1 MIPTESLVIECQFA
15 VRAARAGKIRLALDA
30 ARMGYRRAELAGS
43 ESDRLMALNTLAF
56 CQLVNGAFI
65 ESMTS
70 AMDAFPLAQKLRE
83 RGQAATSLSISAA
96 ASIYMLDTGAL
107 ADDML
112 EYCLREA
119 LELADPTLELLVRN
133 SRGVV
138 MLVQKR
144 FDESIAEFRAASALL
159 DAADGT
165 TPPSVVQSNI
175 AGAVMRQANAADAA
189 TREARQQEARQ
200 ILLEA
205 LAGARA
211 EASLEAEARAHYA
224 LGVLHANR
232 DEHEAALTEL
242 EAAMRLSDELTHR
255 YRGMS
260 VRAEVG
266 AALMAL
272 QRNDEAR
279 VMIDAAIAE
288 GELRRPCR
296 ELHKMHTTS
305 AELFERC
312 GEPEAA
318 ANAHKRAA
326 EERESY
332 QHECDLVRQELQGL
346 WLGLSQSKAR

>member
-15 VRAARAGKIRLALDA
+15 VRAARAGKIRVALDA
-30 ARMGYRRAELAGS
+30 ARLGYRRAQLADS
-43 ESDRLMALNTLAF
+43 AADRLLALNTLAF
-56 CQLVNGAFI
+56 CQLLNGAYI

-83 RGQAATSLSISAA
+83 RSQAATSLAISAA
-96 ASIYMLDTGAL
+96 ASIYMLDTGEL
-107 ADDML
+107 ANDML

-144 FDESIAEFRAASALL
+144 FDESIAEFRAAAALL

-175 AGAVMRQANAADAA
+175 AGAAMRQANAADAG
-189 TREARQQEARQ
+189 TRDVRQQETRQ
-200 ILLEA
+200 MLLDA
-205 LAGARA
+205 LAGART
-211 EASLEAEARAHYA
+211 EGSLEAEARAHYA
-224 LGVLHANR
+224 LGVLNANR
-232 DEHEAALTEL
+232 GEHEAALTEL
-242 EAAMRLSDELTHR
+242 EAAMRLSEELTHR
-255 YRGMS
+255 YRSMS
-260 VRAEVG
+260 VRAEIC

-272 QRNDEAR
+272 HRYDEAR

-296 ELHKMHTTS
+296 ELHKMHATS
-305 AELFERC
+305 AELFERS
-312 GEPEAA
+312 GDAKSAA
-318 ANAHKRAA
+318 KARERVA

-332 QHECDLVRQELQGL
+332 QRECELVRQDLQGL
-346 WLGLSQSKAR
+346 WLGLGQSSAR